1 MNAELSSALQ
11 LTEAP
16 PAGQGGITKTLRH
29 LRVNYAAAK
38 RCSWGPAEG
47 KKSQQRWMT
56 NAVLIREDRGW
67 REEKRGQTEGDEREE
82 MLTQP
87 HSHEASSKV
96 EVKGDQQGERLT
108 LTIFLGVGGLKIT
121 LQANVMLR
129 GGRWA
134 VSVLRRDQHA
144 LWPPRRITTLR
155 VNRHDEGACLRSPAA
170 ATNAV

>member
-1 MNAELSSALQ
+1 
-11 LTEAP
+11 
-16 PAGQGGITKTLRH
+16 
-29 LRVNYAAAK
+29 
-38 RCSWGPAEG
+38 
-47 KKSQQRWMT
+47 MT

-67 REEKRGQTEGDEREE
+67 REEKREQTEGDEREE

-129 GGRWA
+129 GGGDEQS
-134 VSVLRRDQHA
+134 VSSDGINTPSDHRGGSRHCA
-144 LWPPRRITTLR
+144 LTGMTRGP
-155 VNRHDEGACLRSPAA
+155 V
-170 ATNAV
+170 

>member
-1 MNAELSSALQ
+1 
-11 LTEAP
+11 
-16 PAGQGGITKTLRH
+16 
-29 LRVNYAAAK
+29 
-38 RCSWGPAEG
+38 
-47 KKSQQRWMT
+47 MT

-67 REEKRGQTEGDEREE
+67 REEKREQTEGDEREE

-129 GGRWA
+129 GGAMSSQCPQTGSTRP
-134 VSVLRRDQHA
+134 L
-144 LWPPRRITTLR
+144 TTEAD
-155 VNRHDEGACLRSPAA
+155 HDIAC
-170 ATNAV
+170 